1 MSRSGL
7 YKSRGVADWV
17 GWETGPGPVRTAVV
31 KLGQVSAQA
40 SEQGD
45 GSQVGR
51 REQGRSLSVTARYGR
66 ILGKRQTD

>member
-1 MSRSGL
+1 MVVQCTASAFGCGRVSRSGL

-40 SEQGD
+40 SEQ
-45 GSQVGR
+45 VGW
-51 REQGRSLSVTARYGR
+51 EPGG
-66 ILGKRQTD
+66 